1 MKASAAAQQNVNVA
15 PHSRGT
21 EGTVCT
27 HLIVDAGFSEARGVV
42 ALVPGLDEG
51 LGILW
56 NSQVQAVHALL
67 VMLVGGL

>member
-15 PHSRGT
+15 PHSRGS
-21 EGTVCT
+21 EGVYT